1 MGVKMTSRDKKDS
14 FIIFINYGIR
24 DPHHY
29 QNELRVYVR
38 VLSRNPRYLH
48 FPNLPTLPRSSV
60 FEGLS
65 VITHAR
71 SVQITLALAA
81 LALQRE

>member
-1 MGVKMTSRDKKDS
+1 MGIKMTSRDKKDS
-14 FIIFINYGIR
+14 FSIFINYGIR
-24 DPHHY
+24 DPRHY
-29 QNELRVYVR
+29 QNESRVYVR
-38 VLSRNPRYLH
+38 VLSRIPRYLH
-48 FPNLPTLPRSSV
+48 FPNLPTLPRLSV

>member
-1 MGVKMTSRDKKDS
+1 MGKKMISRDKNDS
-14 FIIFINYGIR
+14 FSIFINYGIR
-24 DPHHY
+24 DSRHY
-29 QNELRVYVR
+29 QNEPRIYVR
-38 VLSRNPRYLH
+38 VLSRNPWYLH
-48 FPNLPTLPRSSV
+48 FPNLPTLHRSSV